1 LLWSPSEVFCATQC
15 FKEGYTTLCRFG
27 DESVQGGQ
35 SVYQLLD
42 IPGGLR
48 RCHVDDRLDL
58 SWVGLDPSVR
68 YQVTK
73 YFPLANSEDTLLRV
87 EPESCVAH
95 VCKCFCKIGQVIL
108 FVFARDD
115 NAVYISENV
124 AADLAF
130 EDLLREAREG

>member
-1 LLWSPSEVFCATQC
+1 M
-15 FKEGYTTLCRFG
+15 
-27 DESVQGGQ
+27 
-35 SVYQLLD
+35 
-42 IPGGLR
+42 
-48 RCHVDDRLDL
+48 
-58 SWVGLDPSVR
+58 R

-73 YFPLANSEDTLLRV
+73 YFPLANFEDTLLRI
-87 EPESCVAH
+87 ETESCVAH
-95 VCKCFCKIGQVIL
+95 VGECFCKIGQVIL